1 MKRRKRLVA
10 LTYVLAAGTAVMIA
24 AVGGAWS
31 PPAPSDTPAPSG
43 LQGKRFE
50 RVAALGDS
58 ITLGVNACGKAGEC
72 RDASWST
79 GTDSRARGFAARLGE
94 ATGHQPES
102 ANLAVGGARAR
113 DLPRQATAAAAGGAD
128 VVTILVGGNDACSPT
143 PARMTPLA
151 EYAGAVKEALAT
163 LEAAPSRPVVFIA
176 SVPHLNGLLDA
187 HSQNPAAVQ
196 LWQRSRLCQSLLARP
211 LSSDPADVSARDA
224 VAARVNEYNTALAD
238 ECAAASRCIFDGG
251 AVATVDFTAAQISTV
266 DYFHPSVQGQL
277 AIADAAWTALH
288 DALDHCELPAA
299 LKADFGC

>member
-1 MKRRKRLVA
+1 
-10 LTYVLAAGTAVMIA
+10 MIA
-24 AVGGAWS
+24 AVGGVWS
-31 PPAPSDTPAPSG
+31 PPAPSDTQAPSK
-43 LQGKRFE
+43 LQGKQFE

-72 RDASWST
+72 RGASWST
-79 GTDSRARGFAARLGE
+79 GTDGTRGFAARLGE
-94 ATGHQPES
+94 ATGHQPDS
-102 ANLAVGGARAR
+102 TNLAVGGARAK

-128 VVTILVGGNDACSPT
+128 LVTILVGGNDACSPT
-143 PARMTPLA
+143 PAGMTPLA
-151 EYAGAVKEALAT
+151 EYAGAVKKALAT

-176 SVPHLNGLLDA
+176 SVPHLNGLLTA
-187 HSQNPAAVQ
+187 HSQTPAAVQ

-211 LSSDPADVSARDA
+211 LSSDPADVDARNA

-266 DYFHPSVQGQL
+266 DYFHPSIEGQL
-277 AIADAAWTALH
+277 AIADAAWTALR
-288 DALDHCELPAA
+288 DTLDHCELPAA